1 MPIDRSSAAGR
12 VVLEGHT
19 IQIPDL
25 AADAEYTYLGSLG
38 GSVVGSALGVPL
50 LHSGRVAGTI
60 TLLRKAVGPFS
71 PRQIALVE
79 TFADQ
84 AVIAIENVRL
94 FEDVQART
102 AELGEA
108 LQQQTAT
115 ADVLKVISRSA
126 FDLQTVLDTLV
137 ESAVHVCEAEKGA
150 IFQRR
155 GDLYHFA
162 ASFGFSPEYEQYALE
177 NPLSVGRG
185 SVTGRVAREGKTIH
199 ITDVLADPEYH
210 TLRYQQ
216 LGGHRTTLGVP
227 LLREGLPV
235 GVFVLT
241 RTVVKPFT
249 GKQIE
254 LVETFADQAVIAIEN
269 ARLFTELQASALQQQ
284 TTTAD
289 VLKVISRSTF
299 DLQTVLDTLVESAVH
314 VCEAEKGAIF
324 QRRGELY
331 HMAASH
337 GFSA

>member
-1 MPIDRSSAAGR
+1 MRCRHVGGETAERRSAASRRVRQPQRPCGPGLSQGTIQFCQIDRSSAAGR

-25 AADAEYTYLGSLG
+25 SADAEYTYLGSLG

-50 LHSGRVAGTI
+50 LHSGRVVGTI
-60 TLLRKAVGPFS
+60 TLLRRAAGPFS

-94 FEDVQART
+94 FEEVQART

-126 FDLQTVLDTLV
+126 FDLPTVLDTLV

-177 NPLSVGRG
+177 NPLTCW
-185 SVTGRVAREGKTIH
+185 TGQR
-199 ITDVLADPEYH
+199 
-210 TLRYQQ
+210 
-216 LGGHRTTLGVP
+216 HRTRG
-227 LLREGLPV
+227 
-235 GVFVLT
+235 
-241 RTVVKPFT
+241 
-249 GKQIE
+249 
-254 LVETFADQAVIAIEN
+254 
-269 ARLFTELQASALQQQ
+269 ARRQDDSHHGR
-284 TTTAD
+284 
-289 VLKVISRSTF
+289 IGRSR
-299 DLQTVLDTLVESAVH
+299 
-314 VCEAEKGAIF
+314 I
-324 QRRGELY
+324 R
-331 HMAASH
+331 
-337 GFSA
+337 